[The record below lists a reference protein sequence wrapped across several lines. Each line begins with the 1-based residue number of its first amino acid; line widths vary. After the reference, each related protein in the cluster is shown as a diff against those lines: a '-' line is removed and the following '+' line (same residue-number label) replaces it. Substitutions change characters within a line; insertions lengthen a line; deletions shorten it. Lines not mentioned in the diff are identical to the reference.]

1 MTDDDMLR
9 QSRAVIAADA
19 RAVAAA
25 ESALDGSFCAA
36 ANAVASCKGKIL
48 IVGCGTSGNIAERAA
63 HIFSVAGTPAFSISP
78 EDGLHG
84 GLGVLQTQDVVIAIS
99 NGGQSAELNE
109 FCKRSKALAG
119 CPVIA
124 ITSALQSPFAEL
136 ADHVI
141 SLELPDD
148 ADFGGVIATG
158 STLAAAAITDALAA
172 VSHRIRGYSWEKVFY
187 SHPSGAVGSNADE
200 MLQRLRGAT
209 GSRRSPG

>member
-1 MTDDDMLR
+1 MTENDILA
-9 QSRAVIAADA
+9 QSLAVIEANAK
-19 RAVAAA
+19 AVAAA
-25 ESALDGSFCAA
+25 VSGLNEGFCAA

-78 EDGLHG
+78 DDGLHG
-84 GLGVLQTQDVVIAIS
+84 GLGVLQPQDVVIAIS

-124 ITSALQSPFAEL
+124 ITSAPQSPFAEL
-136 ADHVI
+136 ADYVI
-141 SLELPDD
+141 NLSLPGD

-172 VSHRIRGYSWEKVFY
+172 VSHGIRGYSWEKVFY
-187 SHPSGAVGSNADE
+187 SHPSGAVGSNDEE
-200 MLQRLRGAT
+200 MLQRLQGDT
-209 GSRRSPG
+209 SIPG